1 MAGRGDNSRARPSV
15 GVDTEP
21 LRQAITGVVRSIA
34 GGPEVE
40 VSFSAER
47 PGLAGERVRLPE
59 ISRRPTAQEIAV
71 TRGLGD
77 AMALRLGCH
86 DADLHATLAP
96 QGSEARVI
104 FDAVEQARVESLGSV
119 RMPGIGMNIAAM
131 NSEKYAKANFNLI
144 SKQDDAPMA
153 EAMAMLVREKIT
165 GQKAPESAGQ
175 VLDLWRP
182 YFDKTI
188 GKDLGELSG
197 LVDDQK
203 AFSRIVRRMLT
214 SMQMAEDMSEEDV
227 DPDAEDAEND
237 EEQPR
242 SNETQEEQV
251 EEEAGSDA
259 APAEQ
264 SEASQE
270 QMEEGEMDGAEMSED
285 EMSDDMDEDSETP
298 GETRRPATPFDDF
311 NEKVDYRIFTQE
323 FDEEITAEELCDEAE
338 LDRLRAFLDKQLS
351 HLQGAVGR
359 LANRLQRRL
368 MAQQNRS
375 WDFDVEEGYLD
386 PARLV
391 RLIIDPMQPLSFKRE
406 RDTKFRDTVVSLVID
421 NSGSMR
427 GRPITVAATCADIL
441 ARTLERSG
449 VKVEILGFTTKAWKG
464 GQSRESWLA
473 NGKPSAPGRLN
484 DLRHIIY
491 KSADAPWR
499 RARRNLGLMMREGL
513 LKENIDGE
521 ALMWAHNRLIN
532 RPEQRKIMMMISD
545 GAPVDDSTLSVNPG
559 NYLERHLRA
568 VIEQIETRSPVEL
581 LAIGIGHDVTRYYRR
596 AVTIVDADELAGA
609 MTEQLAALFED
620 TSTLP
625 AAKAGRARRAG

>member
-1 MAGRGDNSRARPSV
+1 MAGRGDNVRPKSGTV
-15 GVDTEP
+15 IDTEP
-21 LRQAITGVVRSIA
+21 LRQAITGCVRSIA
-34 GGPEVE
+34 GDAEVE
-40 VSFSAER
+40 VVFANER
-47 PGLAGERVRLPE
+47 PGLAGDRMRLPE
-59 ISRRPTAQEIAV
+59 ISKRPTAQEIAV

-77 AMALRLGCH
+77 SMALRLACH
-86 DADLHATLAP
+86 NSDMHATMSP
-96 QGSEARVI
+96 QGADARLI
-104 FDAVEQARVESLGSV
+104 FDAVEQARVESIGAR
-119 RMPGIGMNIAAM
+119 RMQGMASNIRAM
-131 NSEKYAKANFNLI
+131 NTEKYAKANFGLI
-144 SKQDDAPMA
+144 NTQEDAPLA
-153 EAMAMLVREKIT
+153 EAVAMMVREKLT
-165 GQKAPESAGQ
+165 GEKPPESAGK
-175 VLDLWRP
+175 VLDLWRS
-182 YFDKTI
+182 FIEDKASA
-188 GKDLGELSG
+188 DLDNLST
-197 LVDDQK
+197 VVEDQK
-203 AFSRIVRRMLT
+203 AFSKLIRKMLT
-214 SMQMAEDMSEEDV
+214 SMQMAEDFGDDDDQQESQETESEED
-227 DPDAEDAEND
+227 
-237 EEQPR
+237 QPA
-242 SNETQEEQV
+242 SNEMDEEQV

-259 APAEQ
+259 TPAEE

-270 QMEEGEMDGAEMSED
+270 QMEDGEMDGAEMSED
-285 EMSDDMDEDSETP
+285 EMSDDLDEDSETP
-298 GETRRPATPFDDF
+298 GETRRPNSPFDDF
-311 NEKVDYRIFTQE
+311 NEKVDYRIFTEE
-323 FDEEITAEELCDEAE
+323 FDEEIRAEELCDEAE
-338 LDRLRAFLDKQLS
+338 LDRLRAFLDKQLA

-375 WDFDVEEGYLD
+375 WDFDLEEGYLD

-391 RLIIDPMQPLSFKRE
+391 RLIIDPMQPMSFKKE

-464 GQSRESWLA
+464 GQSREQWLA
-473 NGKPSAPGRLN
+473 SGKPPSPGRLN

-568 VIEQIETRSPVEL
+568 VIEQIETRSSVEL

-620 TSTLP
+620 TSTTP
-625 AAKAGRARRAG
+625 SRSGRMRRAG